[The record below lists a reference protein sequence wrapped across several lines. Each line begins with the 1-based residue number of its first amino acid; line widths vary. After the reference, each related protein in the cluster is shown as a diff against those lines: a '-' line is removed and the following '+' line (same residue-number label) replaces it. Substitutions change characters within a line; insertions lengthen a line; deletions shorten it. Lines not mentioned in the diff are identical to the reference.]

1 VSTDEYQH
9 VEDTLVSE
17 EAEDSVIA
25 PAMVVT
31 VYTDGTAQSR
41 MLVRLA
47 ALSTKQR
54 YRIFDVSDATS
65 GSSGAGGGG
74 SAIGGTP
81 GTAGTPGTPGSS
93 ETSVVRGKGGGQPTA
108 SGGTRDTGGLIGGLI
123 NGLRVVFRSPGQI
136 AGIACVW
143 MLLALPAYLA
153 ARRRLLLELPN
164 LRRVQEDV

>member
-1 VSTDEYQH
+1 
-9 VEDTLVSE
+9 
-17 EAEDSVIA
+17 
-25 PAMVVT
+25 MVVT

-47 ALSTKQR
+47 ALATKQR
-54 YRIFDVSDATS
+54 YKIFDVST
-65 GSSGAGGGG
+65 GG
-74 SAIGGTP
+74 SDQP
-81 GTAGTPGTPGSS
+81 GTGVVPPVVGGVPGVPGTPGSLQTTTVPGS
-93 ETSVVRGKGGGQPTA
+93 GNTATPT
-108 SGGTRDTGGLIGGLI
+108 TTGNTGNTGVIGGLI

-136 AGIACVW
+136 AGIACIW